1 MTLKSALEDLSRTT
15 LEAVV
20 GCLRKLEY
28 LAGLHEPKGGYAHWG
43 FKKVYGEASAKK
55 ALSAAHRAAVSEVL
69 STPLR
74 LLQEDIEVSSQEAG
88 METAEYLEK
97 LTQKH
102 NQLLPDNPGAGSAR
116 HLSSVIHALS
126 GLRRSR
132 ERNSTRRAS

>member
-1 MTLKSALEDLSRTT
+1 MTLKSAVEDLSRTT
-15 LEAVV
+15 LDAVV
-20 GCLRKLEY
+20 GCVRKLEY
-28 LAGLHEPKGGYAHWG
+28 LGGLHEPKGGYAHWG

-74 LLQEDIEVSSQEAG
+74 VLQQDIEVSSQEAG

-97 LTQKH
+97 LAQKH
-102 NQLLPDNPGAGSAR
+102 HQLLPDNPGAGSAR

-132 ERNSTRRAS
+132 ERNATRR

>member
-28 LAGLHEPKGGYAHWG
+28 LANLHQPKGGYAHWG
-43 FKKVYGEASAKK
+43 FKKVHGEASAKK

-74 LLQEDIEVSSQEAG
+74 VLQDDIEVSSQEAG

-97 LTQKH
+97 LAQKH
-102 NQLLPDNPGAGSAR
+102 SQLLPDNPGAGSAR